1 MSSAARTAATAG
13 SLTTHAAIATVPS
26 ARAQRR
32 RTGSPPARPTCCRSA
47 TSTGLHPAGRDRPDR
62 LPEQGGGLR
71 SVVPHGVR
79 DIAHH
84 RRRSKA
90 SRRPHWRHRRAPQLG
105 LGNDPPSTPA
115 YDRAGRWNIARWY
128 ALGAL
133 PTRLPVAS
141 ARAVPPVPAALPDAA
156 RRRPC
161 GGPAGILRRAR
172 RPAQPGGLCRLSR
185 ATEEEELVRLRQA
198 PFCGPRRCSPIS
210 RATPTASPSRTA
222 D

>member
-13 SLTTHAAIATVPS
+13 SLTTPVATAPRLRGGRLLPQVPGRGGEGLARRARGRPAAGRLFPL
-26 ARAQRR
+26 
-32 RTGSPPARPTCCRSA
+32 
-47 TSTGLHPAGRDRPDR
+47 GLHPAGPDR
-62 LPEQGGGLR
+62 CDCLPEQVSGLR

-90 SRRPHWRHRRAPQLG
+90 SGRPYRCHRRAPQLG
-105 LGNDPPSTPA
+105 LGDDPPSTPA

-133 PTRLPVAS
+133 PTRLPVAG

-172 RPAQPGGLCRLSR
+172 RTASPRGLCCAPR
-185 ATEEEELVRLRQA
+185 ATQEEEVVRLRQA
-198 PFCGPRRCSPIS
+198 PFC
-210 RATPTASPSRTA
+210 
-222 D
+222 